1 MLVTVSL
8 GIEHKEGAALMPVEA
23 LVTERANTFA
33 FVVGDGNQA
42 VKKPIK
48 AGFNDGKSVEVL
60 EGLGPGDAIVLAGKA
75 KLSDGQPLR
84 IANTP

>member
-1 MLVTVSL
+1 
-8 GIEHKEGAALMPVEA
+8 
-23 LVTERANTFA
+23 
-33 FVVGDGNQA
+33 
-42 VKKPIK
+42 
-48 AGFNDGKSVEVL
+48 VEVL